1 MMDQDRHKPQRLG
14 SLLTSRSTETQQG
27 TMKLSPIFSP
37 DKEEIVFQRLKM
49 YYTEEIIQRTGQQPK
64 DMAFF
69 EPRLRGLARWMC
81 NTSSI
86 KRGLI
91 ISGPTGIGKTTM
103 ATAIRALLNS
113 TSYFGYTMQMSAK
126 YVGDYYRYREEGDK
140 WNIYTGETKVK
151 RFEGPAQ
158 PVCKILFIDDLGM
171 EEDEYKDFG
180 TKTKPMAKLLHDRY
194 ERGLITIV
202 STNLESMDK
211 LREKYDDRIM
221 DRLNTYAKIFYSMDS
236 YRK

>member
-1 MMDQDRHKPQRLG
+1 M
-14 SLLTSRSTETQQG
+14 
-27 TMKLSPIFSP
+27 SPIFSP
-37 DKEEIVFQRLKM
+37 DKFEIIYQRLKGH
-49 YYTEEIIQRTGQQPK
+49 YIDEVIARTGQQPK

-69 EPRLRGLARWMC
+69 EPKLRGLANWIC
-81 NTSSI
+81 NTSSN

-91 ISGPTGIGKTTM
+91 IGGSVGIGKTTIS
-103 ATAIRALLNS
+103 AAIRALLNN
-113 TSYFGYTMQMSAK
+113 TGYFGYTMQMSAK

-140 WNIYTGETKVK
+140 WNIYAGEAKVK
-151 RFEGPAQ
+151 RFGVPPQ
-158 PVCKILFIDDLGM
+158 PICKVLFIDDLGM

-221 DRLNTYAKIFYSMDS
+221 DRLNSYCKMFYTMNS

>member
-1 MMDQDRHKPQRLG
+1 
-14 SLLTSRSTETQQG
+14 
-27 TMKLSPIFSP
+27 
-37 DKEEIVFQRLKM
+37 
-49 YYTEEIIQRTGQQPK
+49 
-64 DMAFF
+64 MAFF
-69 EPRLRGLARWMC
+69 EPKLKGLANWIC
-81 NTSSI
+81 NTSST

-91 ISGPTGIGKTTM
+91 IGGSVGIGKTTI
-103 ATAIRALLNS
+103 AAAIRALLNN

-126 YVGDYYRYREEGDK
+126 YVGDYYRYRDEGDK
-140 WNIYTGETKVK
+140 WNIYTGETRVQ
-151 RFEGPAQ
+151 RYQGPPQ

-171 EEDEYKDFG
+171 EEDEYKDYG

-221 DRLNTYAKIFYSMDS
+221 DRLNSYAKMFYSMES

>member
-1 MMDQDRHKPQRLG
+1 M
-14 SLLTSRSTETQQG
+14 TSRSSETLLG
-27 TMKLSPIFSP
+27 TTKLSPIFSP
-37 DKEEIVFQRLKM
+37 EKIEIVYQRLKAH
-49 YYTEEIIQRTGQQPK
+49 YIDEVISRTGQQPK

-69 EPRLRGLARWMC
+69 EPKLKGLASWIC
-81 NTSSI
+81 NTSST

-91 ISGPTGIGKTTM
+91 IGGSVGIGKTTI
-103 ATAIRALLNS
+103 AAAIRALLNN

-140 WNIYTGETKVK
+140 WNIYTGETRVQ
-151 RFEGPAQ
+151 RYQGPPQ

-171 EEDEYKDFG
+171 EEDEYKDYG

-221 DRLNTYAKIFYSMDS
+221 DRLNSYAKMFYSMES

>member
-1 MMDQDRHKPQRLG
+1 MDQDRHKTQRLG
-14 SLLTSRSTETQQG
+14 NLLTSHNSETLLD
-27 TMKLSPIFSP
+27 TTKLSPIFSP
-37 DKEEIVFQRLKM
+37 DKAEIVYQRLKQ
-49 YYTEEIIQRTGQQPK
+49 YYTDEVYQRTGQQPR

-69 EPRLRGLARWMC
+69 EPKLKGLAGWIC
-81 NTSSI
+81 NTSSA

-91 ISGPTGIGKTTM
+91 ISGPTGIGKTTLIM
-103 ATAIRALLNS
+103 AMKTLFNN
-113 TSYFGYTMQMSAK
+113 TNYFGYTMQMSAK
-126 YVGDYYRYREEGDK
+126 YVGDYYRFREEGDK

-151 RFEGPAQ
+151 RFNEPAQ

-171 EEDEYKDFG
+171 EEDDYKDYG

-221 DRLNTYAKIFYSMDS
+221 DRFNSYAKIFYSMDS